1 MTDSDWRRLSEQETI
16 YAAELGTV
24 QSGAWEGVST
34 ARKPGEMP
42 LPPQVQAESL
52 RREREEAHRKAVEA
66 RVARER
72 AELERRRAEVEA
84 RQRNNSGRL
93 CLNCG
98 TPAPANDGESTFSFC
113 LNCGTSFSDTKP
125 PAKPESVMP
134 PVPQIPTVTSPVGV
148 LRQQARREVQQA
160 EQYGERP
167 GAPYPVPRGSVVRV
181 AERTDVL
188 PVTEATPYV
197 AAILS
202 FLLPGAGQLRNA
214 QWGKG
219 FALLLATFT
228 LLALL
233 PISLWGITALILRS
247 IIALD
252 AFRIAERRRRGQV
265 VTPWQWDASFI
276 AER

>member
-24 QSGAWEGVST
+24 QGGTWEGVST
-34 ARKPGEMP
+34 SRKPGEMP

-66 RVARER
+66 RAARER
-72 AELERRRAEVEA
+72 AELERRRAEIEA
-84 RQRNNSGRL
+84 RQRQNAGRL

-98 TPAPANDGESTFSFC
+98 TPAPANGGESSFSFC
-113 LNCGTSFSDTKP
+113 LNCGTSFADNKEQA
-125 PAKPESVMP
+125 PAASVMP
-134 PVPQIPTVTSPVGV
+134 AIPPVPTVTSPVGV
-148 LRQQARREVQQA
+148 LRQQARREVQQS
-160 EQYGERP
+160 EGYGAVSY
-167 GAPYPVPRGSVVRV
+167 APPRGTVVRV
-181 AERTDVL
+181 AERSDIL

-202 FLLPGAGQLRNA
+202 FLLPGTGQLRNA

-219 FALLLATFT
+219 FALLLATFA
-228 LLALL
+228 LLTLL
-233 PISLWGITALILRS
+233 PIGLWGITALILRALV
-247 IIALD
+247 ALD
-252 AFRIAERRRRGQV
+252 AFRIAERRRRGQTV
-265 VTPWQWDASFI
+265 APWQWDASII